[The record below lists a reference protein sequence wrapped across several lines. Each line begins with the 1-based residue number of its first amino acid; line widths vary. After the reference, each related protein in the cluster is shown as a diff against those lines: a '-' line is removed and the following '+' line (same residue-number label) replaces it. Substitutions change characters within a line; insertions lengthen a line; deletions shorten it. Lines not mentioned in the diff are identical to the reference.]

1 MAVVEDH
8 DLITTT
14 PALRLNPGALPVP
27 KTVGP
32 AVSCG
37 VLGLGGAPTSPPRDR
52 LA

>member
-8 DLITTT
+8 YLITTT
-14 PALRLNPGALPVP
+14 PALRLNPGALPAP